1 MYTVVTAR
9 ACLLAPTTYRYE
21 RLGMIGW
28 SVHIKHNDET
38 ILFAESAD
46 PRLDQ
51 KIRERAESVLGVI
64 DEPSLGYGYP
74 NRYLIRNS
82 QLPVSSVYRLTNYS
96 KTRDTN
102 YKVKKESFVLRPF
115 AHLDPDETLW
125 VELWDLS

>member
-1 MYTVVTAR
+1 
-9 ACLLAPTTYRYE
+9 
-21 RLGMIGW
+21 MIGW

-51 KIRERAESVLGVI
+51 RIREKADDFLGVI
-64 DEPSLGYGYP
+64 DEPNLGYGYP

-82 QLPVSSVYRLTNYS
+82 QLPVSNVYRLTNYS
-96 KTRDTN
+96 KTKDTN
-102 YKVKKESFVLRPF
+102 YKVKKESFTLRPF
-115 AHLDPDETLW
+115 SHLDPNEILW